1 MRERERKKNGM
12 CNFLICDCFVG
23 NFGLTGFL
31 FYVLE
36 FLTDFGI
43 FYL

>member
-1 MRERERKKNGM
+1 M

-36 FLTDFGI
+36 FFICDCFVSNFLD
-43 FYL
+43 